1 MLKLP
6 KRRILRNKRMFQ
18 EVYKKGR
25 SWANRYL
32 VLYVFPAIGL
42 ERKAGFAAGKKLG
55 NAVTRNRMKRLMRE
69 SYRKNQLIL
78 RDEIWLLLVAR
89 KPAVAFLPSKL
100 KMSSIKPIAPPP
112 TNAASGNQVWP
123 RSKLKIQVTAVTDIT
138 PTRPAMVGKTRLN
151 L

>member
-78 RDEIWLLLVAR
+78 KDEIWLLLVAR
-89 KPAVAFLPSKL
+89 KPAVAVKQPVMEKAFLDLGRKAQ
-100 KMSSIKPIAPPP
+100 IIRQEAE
-112 TNAASGNQVWP
+112 
-123 RSKLKIQVTAVTDIT
+123 
-138 PTRPAMVGKTRLN
+138 
-151 L
+151 